1 MYKEWEVENEKKD
14 YGKIRSNSNVR
25 NISNYLVLRKL
36 KDAYPD
42 SDSLSQPNFKYT
54 SLMSP
59 SNPFSSIQRLKTEL
73 GPRRRES

>member
-1 MYKEWEVENEKKD
+1 MYKEWEVENEEEKKG
-14 YGKIRSNSNVR
+14 YVKIRSNTNVH
-25 NISNYLVLRKL
+25 NKSNYLVLRKL

-59 SNPFSSIQRLKTEL
+59 SNPFSSIQR
-73 GPRRRES
+73 

>member
-36 KDAYPD
+36 KNAYPD

-59 SNPFSSIQRLKTEL
+59 SNPFSSIQR
-73 GPRRRES
+73 

>member
-36 KDAYPD
+36 KDTYPN

-59 SNPFSSIQRLKTEL
+59 SNPFSSIQR
-73 GPRRRES
+73 

>member
-59 SNPFSSIQRLKTEL
+59 SNPFSSIQK
-73 GPRRRES
+73 

>member
-1 MYKEWEVENEKKD
+1 MYKEWEVENEKKE

-59 SNPFSSIQRLKTEL
+59 SNPFSSIQR
-73 GPRRRES
+73 

>member
-25 NISNYLVLRKL
+25 NISNYLVLRIL

-59 SNPFSSIQRLKTEL
+59 INPFSSIQR
-73 GPRRRES
+73 

>member
-42 SDSLSQPNFKYT
+42 SDSLS
-54 SLMSP
+54 LSP
-59 SNPFSSIQRLKTEL
+59 ISSTH
-73 GPRRRES
+73 P

>member
-25 NISNYLVLRKL
+25 NLSNYLVLRKL

-42 SDSLSQPNFKYT
+42 SDSLSTQFQVHIPDESKQPFQFNSEIKY
-54 SLMSP
+54 
-59 SNPFSSIQRLKTEL
+59 
-73 GPRRRES
+73 

>member
-25 NISNYLVLRKL
+25 NISNYLVLRIL
-36 KDAYPD
+36 KDTYPD

-59 SNPFSSIQRLKTEL
+59 INPFSSIQR
-73 GPRRRES
+73 

>member
-42 SDSLSQPNFKYT
+42 SDSHSQRNFKYT

-59 SNPFSSIQRLKTEL
+59 SNPFSSIQK
-73 GPRRRES
+73 

>member
-1 MYKEWEVENEKKD
+1 MYKEWEVENEKND

-54 SLMSP
+54 SQFNSE
-59 SNPFSSIQRLKTEL
+59 IKY
-73 GPRRRES
+73 

>member
-59 SNPFSSIQRLKTEL
+59 SNPFSSIQR
-73 GPRRRES
+73 

>member
-1 MYKEWEVENEKKD
+1 MYKEWEVENEKKTMAKK
-14 YGKIRSNSNVR
+14 GQIQMCA
-25 NISNYLVLRKL
+25 NYLVLRKL

-59 SNPFSSIQRLKTEL
+59 SNSFSSIQR
-73 GPRRRES
+73 

>member
-1 MYKEWEVENEKKD
+1 MYKEWEVENEKKN

-25 NISNYLVLRKL
+25 NLSNYLVLRKL

-59 SNPFSSIQRLKTEL
+59 SNPFSSIQR
-73 GPRRRES
+73 

>member
-14 YGKIRSNSNVR
+14 YGKIRSNSNVH

-59 SNPFSSIQRLKTEL
+59 RNRFSSIQK
-73 GPRRRES
+73 

>member
-59 SNPFSSIQRLKTEL
+59 SNSFSSI
-73 GPRRRES
+73 

>member
-1 MYKEWEVENEKKD
+1 MYKEWEVENEKKN

-59 SNPFSSIQRLKTEL
+59 SNPFSSIQR
-73 GPRRRES
+73 

>member
-14 YGKIRSNSNVR
+14 YGKIRPNSNVR

-59 SNPFSSIQRLKTEL
+59 SNPFSSIQR
-73 GPRRRES
+73 

>member
-14 YGKIRSNSNVR
+14 YGKIRSNSNVH

-42 SDSLSQPNFKYT
+42 SDSLSQPNFNYT

-59 SNPFSSIQRLKTEL
+59 SNPFSSIQK
-73 GPRRRES
+73 

>member
-25 NISNYLVLRKL
+25 NLSNYLVLRKL

-59 SNPFSSIQRLKTEL
+59 SNPFSSIQR
-73 GPRRRES
+73 

>member
-1 MYKEWEVENEKKD
+1 MYKEWEVEKEKEKKD

-59 SNPFSSIQRLKTEL
+59 SNPFSSIQR
-73 GPRRRES
+73 

>member
-1 MYKEWEVENEKKD
+1 MYKEWEVENEKKP
-14 YGKIRSNSNVR
+14 GKIRSNSNVR

-59 SNPFSSIQRLKTEL
+59 SNPFSSIQR
-73 GPRRRES
+73 